1 MCPQSSDDAGSF
13 LLKNRQI
20 MIVIGIFVSIFIS
33 YVNVA
38 MKCRIP
44 FYKYLAFGFGCIFI
58 IQTLL
63 NIGGVTKFIPSTGVT
78 LPLVSYG
85 VTSVLSTLMIF
96 AVVQGVFVITNKE
109 AIKNEK
115 EKAKLG
121 LQPAGS
127 SK

>member
-1 MCPQSSDDAGSF
+1 MIRISLRC
-13 LLKNRQI
+13 KNNFYRY
-20 MIVIGIFVSIFIS
+20 VAFGIGIIYIFQIFLT
-33 YVNVA
+33 VGGGI
-38 MKCRIP
+38 RLIP
-44 FYKYLAFGFGCIFI
+44 I
-58 IQTLL
+58 
-63 NIGGVTKFIPSTGVT
+63 TGVT